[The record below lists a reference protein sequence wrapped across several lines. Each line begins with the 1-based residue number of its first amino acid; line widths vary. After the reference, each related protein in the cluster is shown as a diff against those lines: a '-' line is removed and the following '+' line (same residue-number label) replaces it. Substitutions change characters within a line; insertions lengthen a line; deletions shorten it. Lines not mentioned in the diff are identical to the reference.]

1 MPGGVANADLELEER
16 RTEVARLYVQ
26 GLTQHEICKRFGVTQ
41 QTISHDLKRIREAWR
56 NSAIRDF
63 DALRDEQ
70 LAKIDEAERR
80 AWEVFERSCED
91 AVKTRREIDDKGEF
105 GEGYMER
112 VGQAGDLR
120 ALDTVL
126 KCIERR
132 CKLLGL
138 DAPTKI
144 SETDSKGNDL
154 TAEERQERARQLLLR
169 HGYQANTKAS
179 AN

>member
-26 GLTQHEICKRFGVTQ
+26 GLTQHEICKRFGVSQ
-41 QTISHDLKRIREAWR
+41 PTISHDLKRIREAWR

-70 LAKIDEAERR
+70 LAKVDEAERR
-80 AWEVFERSCED
+80 AWEVFERSRED
-91 AVKTRREIDDKGEF
+91 AVKTRREVDADGKF

-138 DAPTKI
+138 DAPIKHA
-144 SETDSKGNDL
+144 ETDSKGNDVS
-154 TAEERQERARQLLLR
+154 AEERQERARQLLLR
-169 HGYQANTKAS
+169 HGYQANLKAS